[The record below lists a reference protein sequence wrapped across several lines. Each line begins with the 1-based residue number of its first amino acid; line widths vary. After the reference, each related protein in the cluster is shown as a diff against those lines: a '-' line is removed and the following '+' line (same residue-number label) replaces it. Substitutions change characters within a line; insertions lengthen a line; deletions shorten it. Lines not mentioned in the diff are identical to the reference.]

1 MMKSTRC
8 NNYHNKSVE
17 TRELVNKKENRNKE
31 QIECHFC

>member
-17 TRELVNKKENRNKE
+17 TRELVNKKMKTETRNK
-31 QIECHFC
+31 